1 MAATPA
7 LTDVSAKLIE
17 VAALDRLQGIGDA
30 VEFTILRRVRPDRFG
45 RACYEMGLFG
55 LLCG

>member
-7 LTDVSAKLIE
+7 LARLGAKLIE

-30 VEFTILRRVRPDRFG
+30 MEFAILRRMRPDRFG
-45 RACYEMGLFG
+45 RAC
-55 LLCG
+55 